1 MQNCSPVTFLFGGI
15 SSEKKHETRL
25 STPPFNRLPRNLML
39 FENLAFEFNSAS
51 VTMARQ
57 SEFLK
62 FRILKR
68 DTICFKLQKCV
79 FKRVFLSCKIFR
91 FESKP
96 LKKCLH
102 SKEPSQIE
110 SCPSLSKLE
119 ISSAMYTI

>member
-1 MQNCSPVTFLFGGI
+1 MSVLRFIYSTESDDFLVYRTENRPPILIVWTDVQNCSPVTFLFGGI

-25 STPPFNRLPRNLML
+25 STPLFNRLPRNLML

-68 DTICFKLQKCV
+68 DTICFKL
-79 FKRVFLSCKIFR
+79 
-91 FESKP
+91 
-96 LKKCLH
+96 
-102 SKEPSQIE
+102 
-110 SCPSLSKLE
+110 
-119 ISSAMYTI
+119 